1 MKYFDIL
8 PKMVETELLKRGV
21 MTDELLYCVKSD
33 LDGDGKYID
42 VYITF
47 TKETVSVI
55 KGYEKYGK
63 LKRNTGRKNLID
75 FTVYEYNEYPIS
87 KIEKMYVDR
96 YANSARVMIKDNC
109 GNEFSIARFSIGYSD
124 KFEKFCHRVN
134 CIAHDEPV
142 DDSLLEG
149 TKTHCPIC
157 GEPFPDPNRPVCP
170 RCVDRRSVF
179 KRLLTMF
186 KEFKTAVI
194 LILITI
200 ILSNIFAVIAP
211 VFGSQILYD
220 DVLADGG
227 KYYGKIFM
235 IVMLIVAVNV
245 CGLILRMVSGVI
257 TSKIVPVV

>member
-1 MKYFDIL
+1 
-8 PKMVETELLKRGV
+8 MVETELLKRGV

-211 VFGSQILYD
+211 VFGSQMLYD
-220 DVLADGG
+220 
-227 KYYGKIFM
+227 Y
-235 IVMLIVAVNV
+235 
-245 CGLILRMVSGVI
+245 VI
-257 TSKIVPVV
+257 S